1 MRKALCPDARNRSA
15 AGRTIR
21 LFPYRSRRSGKCRFA
36 GCGFERPGGFRI
48 FAVVKWQGY
57 DNENDRIRPCRRR
70 MYEID
75 PRDGGGRPDRRSR
88 LYGRLSRKYAGRRLS
103 GSGNGRRR
111 GGPETCR
118 ASIAG
123 ARALPVPISWPVRSR
138 CSRENDGLLCAGSP
152 HMSVVCLS
160 GETVGDSPEGI
171 RIARQDGVYG
181 YSYDK
186 SAL

>member
-48 FAVVKWQGY
+48 FAVVKWQRYG
-57 DNENDRIRPCRRR
+57 NENDRIRPCRRR

-75 PRDGGGRPDRRSR
+75 PRDGGGWPDRRSR

-103 GSGNGRRR
+103 SSGNGRRR
-111 GGPETCR
+111 GGPETEGHRLQGQGHFLSRSAGPCDRDARGKMTASCVQGALTCPSYSCR
-118 ASIAG
+118 AKRSAIRL
-123 ARALPVPISWPVRSR
+123 RAF
-138 CSRENDGLLCAGSP
+138 G
-152 HMSVVCLS
+152 
-160 GETVGDSPEGI
+160 
-171 RIARQDGVYG
+171 
-181 YSYDK
+181 
-186 SAL
+186 